1 MTGEATDRSDLQK
14 MQIGEA
20 TDLMA
25 RCGCARCVEATIE
38 RQPGVFIGR
47 KMIVCSDCGNK
58 RCPHATDHRLSC
70 TNSNEAG
77 QEGSNYG
84 PPLYRRDQATLI
96 EAQAVEIEEA
106 TRLLERFDKEW
117 NSGSGWAIRM
127 DDLGD
132 EVRAFLASRTERAD
146 G

>member
-1 MTGEATDRSDLQK
+1 MTGEATDLVARLRDVPEMLRWYGDLGTGR
-14 MQIGEA
+14 IVAAETLTEA
-20 TDLMA
+20 
-25 RCGCARCVEATIE
+25 
-38 RQPGVFIGR
+38 
-47 KMIVCSDCGNK
+47 
-58 RCPHATDHRLSC
+58 
-70 TNSNEAG
+70 
-77 QEGSNYG
+77 
-84 PPLYRRDQATLI
+84 ATLI
-96 EAQAVEIEEA
+96 EAQAAEIEEA